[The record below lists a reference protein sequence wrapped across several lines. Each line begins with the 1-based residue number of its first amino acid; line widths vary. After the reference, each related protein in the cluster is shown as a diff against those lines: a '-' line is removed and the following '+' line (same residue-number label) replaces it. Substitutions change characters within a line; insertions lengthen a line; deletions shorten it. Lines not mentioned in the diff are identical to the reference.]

1 MTLKKEK
8 VGGGEEKSSK
18 EKKDASPE
26 EGKAESGDID
36 EAHLSRTTV
45 EQKEEND
52 EFIDVG
58 GEAIDE
64 EEKHNAVGIA
74 KKKEVVATR
83 KKSFLELQVL
93 LCVPVCVWSLCG
105 NVVYTQ
111 LLSWNGKAYTKGK
124 VFRQEQLP
132 HEMLLMLLKIFAR
145 VHSQQRECCVID
157 PFIGTGST
165 AVAALALGCKCIGM
179 DICPE
184 AAVQSVVCVN
194 PHKYCA
200 HVGCFEVSR
209 CSLAAED
216 SLRKRAHG

>member
-8 VGGGEEKSSK
+8 VVGGEEKSSK
-18 EKKDASPE
+18 EKKEVSPE
-26 EGKAESGDID
+26 AAKTESGDID
-36 EAHLSRTTV
+36 EAELAP
-45 EQKEEND
+45 EED
-52 EFIDVG
+52 QEEFVDVG
-58 GEAIDE
+58 GDAINE
-64 EEKHNAVGIA
+64 GEKHRVVGIA
-74 KKKEVVATR
+74 KKEVVPTR
-83 KKSFLELQVL
+83 KKSLLELQVFC
-93 LCVPVCVWSLCG
+93 CVPVCVWSLRC

-111 LLSWNGKAYTKGK
+111 LQSWNGKAYTKGK

-184 AAVQSVVCVN
+184 ASVQSVVCVKQ
-194 PHKYCA
+194 H
-200 HVGCFEVSR
+200 
-209 CSLAAED
+209 
-216 SLRKRAHG
+216 